1 MLIKLVDYPDRS
13 ICTTALINI
22 CIVINI
28 SSNSK
33 SLFLIC
39 TTINWMLNKFAK
51 IHYDQS

>member
-13 ICTTALINI
+13 ICTALINI

-28 SSNSK
+28 SPNSK

-39 TTINWMLNKFAK
+39 TTINWMLNKSAE
-51 IHYDQS
+51 IHYDQN